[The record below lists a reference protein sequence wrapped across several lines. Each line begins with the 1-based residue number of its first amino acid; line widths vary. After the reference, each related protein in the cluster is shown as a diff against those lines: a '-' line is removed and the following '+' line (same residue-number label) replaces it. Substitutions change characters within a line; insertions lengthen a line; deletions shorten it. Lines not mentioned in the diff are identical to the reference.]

1 MSIKRQA
8 FFTILTVLNLMMVM
22 DSFATKIPNPFQNT
36 WSSNDGTVTITQCQ
50 GMKCKIKID
59 TMIGAFTC
67 DLEGVLFVLSDK
79 EALFQ
84 IKKVDNDQNKL
95 FPIRVSLSKQSIT
108 VTIPKG
114 SHEAARG
121 YCGNRVGFEGEYFA
135 HNTKRIYATSFNCDN
150 AKTKIELALCHSE
163 ELAYADRVLSKLYF
177 QIKTKKFDYLIIQQ
191 KTWIKERN
199 LCSKSVDLNQ
209 CLLGKYRERI
219 LTLQQN
225 FISTH
230 PFEKMNPS
238 LPYNFEYFIYLVKN
252 TEIEDYDIFSD
263 PPLQSYLNAALVKD
277 VMDDIFQN
285 RFSEINIKSY
295 NDSLIMIT
303 GAAPGLYKICEG
315 ALILT
320 KEHETWLAY
329 TTFDSSSKK
338 QIVIICP
345 KNIDVTTIPTPLK
358 QWADKLLPY
367 MDNKDIIYKKLFTSN
382 TLLPPALLK

>member
-135 HNTKRIYATSFNCDN
+135 PNTKRIYATSFNCDN

-238 LPYNFEYFIYLVKN
+238 LPYNFEYFI
-252 TEIEDYDIFSD
+252 
-263 PPLQSYLNAALVKD
+263 
-277 VMDDIFQN
+277 
-285 RFSEINIKSY
+285 
-295 NDSLIMIT
+295 
-303 GAAPGLYKICEG
+303 
-315 ALILT
+315 
-320 KEHETWLAY
+320 
-329 TTFDSSSKK
+329 
-338 QIVIICP
+338 
-345 KNIDVTTIPTPLK
+345 
-358 QWADKLLPY
+358 
-367 MDNKDIIYKKLFTSN
+367 
-382 TLLPPALLK
+382 